1 MAVTVTVQSLV
12 LNTLTPKAAD
22 VATVDS
28 ANGTEVFTVP
38 VGKTGQTLIAIN
50 NGTSHGALTFSIA
63 AGSNVG
69 SKAGAAL
76 TGSVADGV
84 TSYLQLDTARYATAA
99 GTLLI
104 TLTPASGKKLKTEHV
119 ASVQGIELA

>member
-50 NGTSHGALTFSIA
+50 NGAGHGALTFSIA
-63 AGSNVG
+63 KGVTG
-69 SKAGAAL
+69 GGAGAAL